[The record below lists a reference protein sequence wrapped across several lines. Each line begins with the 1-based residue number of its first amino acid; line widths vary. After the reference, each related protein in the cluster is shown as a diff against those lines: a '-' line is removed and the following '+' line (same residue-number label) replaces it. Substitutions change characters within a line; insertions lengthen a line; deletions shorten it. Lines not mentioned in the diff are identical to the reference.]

1 MFGSIGGPEILF
13 VFVLALLLF
22 GPRKLP
28 EVGRTIGRTL
38 AEFRKATN
46 EFSASLERE
55 VEVENLKEL
64 KSELKAPLLGQ
75 PSGTILRE
83 GERGTLAPAESA
95 EADSAAQRPSLHD
108 AGS

>member
-13 VFVLALLLF
+13 IFVLALLLF

-28 EVGRTIGRTL
+28 EIGRTIGRTL
-38 AEFRKATN
+38 AEFRRSTN

-55 VEVENLKEL
+55 VEVEKLQEL
-64 KSELKAPLLGQ
+64 KSELRTPLLEA
-75 PSGTILRE
+75 E
-83 GERGTLAPAESA
+83 GKTAP
-95 EADSAAQRPSLHD
+95 ADSAGTHSPQSPSVPD